1 MFLCAEANALMD
13 RSSLGCLDL
22 EKRCIPLF
30 FSFSTCPVHF
40 KDQPVDRVSSP
51 FFFAIAF

>member
-1 MFLCAEANALMD
+1 MD
-13 RSSLGCLDL
+13 RSILGCFDL

-30 FSFSTCPVHF
+30 FSFTTCPVHF
-40 KDQPVDRVSSP
+40 KDQPVDLVSSP